1 MSTIVSV
8 SKPTSV
14 NGNPGYLIGRNIV
27 MTKDTVNNFK
37 ISNIGDILTGNC
49 YTNGA

>member
-1 MSTIVSV
+1 MIVETV
-8 SKPTSV
+8 
-14 NGNPGYLIGRNIV
+14 L

-49 YTNGA
+49 YTNGAQTGTIDINFGQ